1 MTLELTNDEAALVVA
16 ALIEKRNNVLH
27 KIAIMPT
34 QFVSQREDLDKLQ
47 DRLGDLSKKILCT
60 Q

>member
-1 MTLELTNDEAALVVA
+1 MTLELANDEAALVVA
-16 ALIEKRNNVLH
+16 ALIEKQNNVLN

-47 DRLGDLSKKILCT
+47 DRLGDLIKKILCT